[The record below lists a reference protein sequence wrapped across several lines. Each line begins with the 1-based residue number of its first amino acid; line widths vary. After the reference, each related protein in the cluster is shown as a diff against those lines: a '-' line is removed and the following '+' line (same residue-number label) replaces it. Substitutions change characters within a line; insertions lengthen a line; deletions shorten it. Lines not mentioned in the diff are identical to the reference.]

1 MNATITLK
9 EYLNKNKPFIIPNYQ
24 RGYIWGKNKIDE
36 KDSVTYLL
44 QTILQGYK
52 SNSEIFLQGITVSE
66 QQDKIIIVDGQQ
78 RTTCLFLLLKYLG
91 YTDTFVIE
99 YEIREE
105 SNEFL
110 QNVHLDKIEKDKA
123 EKFQDIYFFKK
134 TLRTIKER
142 MEEIEKQK
150 EKEQFLAYILQK
162 IKFLYIN
169 IPHPNQAMKVFNMMN
184 GNKAQMKTEEI
195 IKAEIL
201 RLVSL
206 GNATGVNDPKNEH
219 ANEWENNML
228 RSRYAREWDKWLYWW
243 NREEVQKLF
252 KCSNTMGLL
261 ISTYANKNET
271 KLTFEWFKEQF
282 LKGSNPKKAKDIFDG
297 LRRLQKRFEDAFNDP
312 ETYNMT
318 GAILRIFKP
327 EDRAKFIEYYFKD
340 DHRLHLSEYYK
351 LIFLDM
357 NHKEIIDYID
367 KKDLSV
373 FDSKYEIML
382 NAIREDFAYTNISN
396 KDEINCKEW
405 AFRLLLRLNIDED
418 RKQQQQ
424 DAMKGRKF
432 DFSIWENGNRSLEHI
447 HPKSKVWH
455 LNDEKEIVDG
465 NGNPVIPNDTY
476 LCREDIKH
484 GDEKTTEHSIGN
496 LVLLYKKENS
506 AFSNHSF
513 EKKKAMFFDPGNKE
527 YFNSRHL
534 LHTIYAFAKSQWTGE
549 DIAETK
555 KNIITN
561 FEKYYGKQD

>member
-36 KDSVTYLL
+36 KDSVTYLV
-44 QTILQGYK
+44 QSILHGYK
-52 SNSEIFLQGITVSE
+52 CDTEVFLQGITVSE
-66 QQDKIIIVDGQQ
+66 QQNKTIIVDGQQ

-110 QNVHLDKIEKDKA
+110 QNLKIDDSQEEA
-123 EKFQDIYFFKK
+123 EKFQDVYFFKK
-134 TLRTIKER
+134 TLRIIKEQIAETDKKR
-142 MEEIEKQK
+142 
-150 EKEQFLAYILQK
+150 FLEYVLQK

-169 IPHPNQAMKVFNMMN
+169 IPNPNQAMKVFNMMN
-184 GNKAQMKTEEI
+184 GNKAQMKVEEI

-201 RLVSL
+201 RLASL
-206 GNATGVNDPKNEH
+206 GNATAGNDPKNDY

-243 NREEVQKLF
+243 NREDVRKLF

-261 ISTYANKNET
+261 VSTYGNKNEA
-271 KLTFEWFKEQF
+271 KLTFEWFKELF
-282 LKGSNPKKAKDIFDG
+282 FKNSNSKNAKDIFDG
-297 LRRLQKRFEDAFNDP
+297 LRRLQKRFEDAFNVP

-318 GAILRIFKP
+318 GAILRIFNS
-327 EDRAKFIEYYFKD
+327 ENRSKFIEYYFKN
-340 DHRLHLSEYYK
+340 DHRLNLEEYYK
-351 LIFLDM
+351 LAFLNMD
-357 NHKEIIDYID
+357 HKEIADSIDT
-367 KKDLSV
+367 KKTNI

-382 NAIREDFAYTNISN
+382 NAISDDFVYTNTSN
-396 KDEINCKEW
+396 EDQINCKEW

-418 RKQQQQ
+418 RKQKQQ
-424 DAMKGRKF
+424 DNIKGRKF
-432 DFSIWENGNRSLEHI
+432 DFSIWDNGNRSLEHI
-447 HPKSKVWH
+447 YPKSKVCH
-455 LNDEKEIVDG
+455 HNSENEVVDG
-465 NGNPVIPNDTY
+465 SGKPVVPDDTY
-476 LCREDIKH
+476 LCRENIKDGDI
-484 GDEKTTEHSIGN
+484 KTTEHSIGN

-506 AFSNHSF
+506 AFSNDSF
-513 EKKKAMFFDPGNKE
+513 EEKKAMFFDPNNKE

-549 DIAETK
+549 NIAKAKRET
-555 KNIITN
+555 ITN
-561 FEKYYGKQD
+561 FKNYYGKQD